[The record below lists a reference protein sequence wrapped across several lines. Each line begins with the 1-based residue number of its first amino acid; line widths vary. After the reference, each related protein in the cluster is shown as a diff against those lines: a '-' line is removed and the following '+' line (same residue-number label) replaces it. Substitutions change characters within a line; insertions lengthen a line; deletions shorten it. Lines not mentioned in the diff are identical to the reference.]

1 MRRNDS
7 IGQWL
12 IAAAFV
18 CCLLFACAG
27 CKTTA
32 PSAQTNT
39 ARRDSARIEYKHDS
53 NYIDRWHTVY
63 TKGDTVYVYD
73 SIWRDRW
80 HTRHD
85 TLCVNKSDTIYQQV
99 VTEKKSSVFLRNSG
113 IALWVIIALL
123 ILSVLT
129 GIIIKFAK

>member
-32 PSAQTNT
+32 PSAPTNT

-53 NYIDRWHTVY
+53 IYIDRWHTVY